1 MHAHAHAG
9 PPQLTR
15 FCQIAIVFSLSL
27 PSAQAQVT
35 IAKWNWNTMVRNP
48 PAIGSGMASYIGG
61 TAAPSSG
68 EFPSGTA
75 NGGSTD
81 GGLAWGSSAYPS
93 VISGSGT
100 AGVQFEV
107 STAGYENIR
116 VRYDA
121 MASNT
126 ASRWLLIK
134 YTTDGTAYAE
144 DPTGPKSFSA
154 GAWANN
160 RTLDLTGV
168 AAANDNAAFKFRI
181 VSVFSPNGFTANSVT
196 YTANSAYQ
204 PVGTSG
210 TQTYN
215 GGTGT
220 IRFDA
225 VTVLGDPISD
235 TPPSVSVASATPVA
249 ACPGGETRL
258 TATIVPGANPPSAI
272 PLTVTVDLTSIG
284 GGNAVALLDDGNPP
298 DATGFDFIYTANAS
312 VDFGTSPGLKSL
324 PITVTDHL
332 NRTGS
337 GAISLNVAN
346 CAANASSSVVINRV
360 YGAGGNAGALYNAD
374 FVELFN
380 RGGSGVNIT
389 GWSLQY
395 AAAATSGGFSLAN
408 SVVPLAGVV
417 PPGGYFLVQMGDAG
431 ANGAAIPTPD
441 AVAVM
446 SFQGMAANAGRVALV
461 EGVATPIGNDLS
473 AVRDLLGYG
482 ATAIIFEGAGPAPD
496 LSAALQGLR
505 KADGCQDSNQ
515 NFHDFEAI
523 ANLALAPHNSG
534 SPLTPCVP
542 LGCPCRA
549 DLSGDAI
556 VNGGD
561 IRGFVACATAGGAG
575 CACGDLTSDGNVTAS
590 DIGPFVAALLAG
602 ACAP

>member
-1 MHAHAHAG
+1 MHAHAHAR

-15 FCQIAIVFSLSL
+15 FCLIAIAVLLSL

-61 TAAPSSG
+61 TNAPSG
-68 EFPSGTA
+68 EFPSGT
-75 NGGSTD
+75 GSSD
-81 GGLAWGSSAYPS
+81 GGFAWSSTAYPS
-93 VISGSGT
+93 LMSGSGT

-121 MASNT
+121 MASST

-144 DPTGPKSFSA
+144 DPTGPKSFSPS
-154 GAWANN
+154 AWANN

-181 VSVFSPNGFTANSVT
+181 VSVFSPNGFTANSVA
-196 YTANSAYQ
+196 YLPNSAYQ
-204 PVGTSG
+204 PVGTAATSA
-210 TQTYN
+210 YN

-235 TPPSVSVASATPVA
+235 TPPSVSVASATPPA

-312 VDFGTSPGLKSL
+312 VDFGTTPGLKSL

-337 GAISLNVAN
+337 GSISLNVAN
-346 CAANASSSVVINRV
+346 CDANANSSVVINRV

-380 RGGSGVNIT
+380 RGASGVNIT

-395 AAAATSGGFSLAN
+395 AAATVAGGFATAN
-408 SVVPLAGVV
+408 GVVSLAGVI
-417 PPGGYFLVQMGDAG
+417 PPGGYYLVQMSEPGD
-431 ANGAAIPTPD
+431 NGVALPAPD

-446 SFQGMAANAGRVALV
+446 TFQGMAANAGRVALV
-461 EGVATPIGNDLS
+461 EAITTPIGNDLS
-473 AVRDLLGYG
+473 AVRDLIGYG
-482 ATAIIFEGAGPAPD
+482 ATAITFEGAGPAPD
-496 LSAALQGLR
+496 LSAALQALR
-505 KADGCQDSNQ
+505 KANGCQDSDQSFN
-515 NFHDFEAI
+515 DFETA
-523 ANLALAPHNSG
+523 APNQPVAPRNSS
-534 SPLTPCVP
+534 SPVAPCTPV
-542 LGCPCRA
+542 GCACRA
-549 DLSGDAI
+549 DLTGDSI

-561 IRGFVACATAGGAG
+561 IRGFAACATAGGPG
-575 CACGDLTSDGNVTAS
+575 CGCGDLTNDAVVNAA

-602 ACAP
+602 TCAP